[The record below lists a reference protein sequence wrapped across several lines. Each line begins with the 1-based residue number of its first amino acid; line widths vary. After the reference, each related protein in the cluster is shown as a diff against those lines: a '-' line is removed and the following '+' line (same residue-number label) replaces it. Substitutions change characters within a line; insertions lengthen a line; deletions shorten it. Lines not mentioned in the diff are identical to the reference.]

1 MADECISFLKKNK
14 EKPFFL
20 TFWNYSVHYPIE
32 APEDLIEK
40 YKKRG
45 VENPAYAAMIEG
57 MDISIGRVL
66 KSLEDLGVAD
76 NTLVI
81 FTSDNGSLFTN
92 GPLRQQRPHLR
103 RRDSRA
109 LGDPLAR
116 QGEGRKQKRSS
127 HRQHGCLP
135 DAS

>member
-45 VENPAYAAMIEG
+45 VENPAYAGMI
-57 MDISIGRVL
+57 
-66 KSLEDLGVAD
+66 
-76 NTLVI
+76 
-81 FTSDNGSLFTN
+81 
-92 GPLRQQRPHLR
+92 
-103 RRDSRA
+103 
-109 LGDPLAR
+109 
-116 QGEGRKQKRSS
+116 
-127 HRQHGCLP
+127 
-135 DAS
+135 